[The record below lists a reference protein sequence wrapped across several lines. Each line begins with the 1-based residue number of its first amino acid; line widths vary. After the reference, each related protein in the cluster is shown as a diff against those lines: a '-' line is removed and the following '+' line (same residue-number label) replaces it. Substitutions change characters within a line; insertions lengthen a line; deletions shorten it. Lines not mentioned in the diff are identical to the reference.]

1 LTDSAKRFGGTT
13 RFAGHSYEGIS
24 WCFGRYLR
32 SGWTGTLL
40 ISLPM
45 LLLNACNANPM
56 TLSWQDTSENE
67 DGFRIYRVANNEK
80 QFIAQVGP
88 NVTQY
93 IDKDAPYGACYIV
106 TAFNAAGESAATN
119 SACKGP

>member
-1 LTDSAKRFGGTT
+1 MRFSSRFDFGAWLLTAAVKR
-13 RFAGHSYEGIS
+13 
-24 WCFGRYLR
+24 CLR

-40 ISLPM
+40 LSLPM
-45 LLLNACNANPM
+45 LLLNACNAKPL

-67 DGFRIYRVANNEK
+67 EGFRIYRVANSEK
-80 QFIAQVGP
+80 ILIGQVGP

-93 IDKDAPYGACYIV
+93 IDQDAPYGACYIV

-119 SACKGP
+119 SDCKTP